1 MLDHLFLKVRDI
13 EKAKAFYTAALRPL
27 GYSVVMEFGS
37 MVGLGAPKPDLW
49 ITADPENTRP
59 THVAFATKDRS
70 VVDAF
75 HQAAVAAGG
84 TDNGKPGVRV
94 DYHPTYYAAFVLD
107 GDGHNIEVVCHVP
120 PGSAAAKPKRA
131 AKRAPS
137 RGSSRKARGG
147 GKSKPRRSRR

>member
-1 MLDHLFLKVRDI
+1 MLDHLTLKVRDI

-27 GYSVVMEFGS
+27 GYAAVMEFGS
-37 MVGLGAPKPDLW
+37 HVGFGAGKPDFW
-49 ITADPENTRP
+49 IAPDADVRP
-59 THVAFATKDRS
+59 THVAFATKERP

-75 HQAAVAAGG
+75 HAAALAAGA
-84 TDNGKPGVRV
+84 TDNGKPGVRA

-107 GDGHNIEVVCHVP
+107 PDGHNIEVVCHVP
-120 PGSAAAKPKRA
+120 PGSPAAKPKRA

-137 RGSSRKARGG
+137 GGSSRTARGA